1 MKPKFLVLIPVFL
14 VGCASQPKPTVIV
27 PAPALREI
35 FRGGAIQGLEDNT
48 GQYLGMPNQ
57 YDMVEHVCTSTPI
70 YDMNGHYVKTSVK
83 CW

>member
-1 MKPKFLVLIPVFL
+1 MKKILWLIL
-14 VGCASQPKPTVIV
+14 LSGCATQPPAQNVLY
-27 PAPALREI
+27 PAPALREV

-57 YDMVEHVCTSTPI
+57 YDMVPHVCSSTPI
-70 YDMNGHYVKTSVK
+70 YDMYGRYVKTSVR